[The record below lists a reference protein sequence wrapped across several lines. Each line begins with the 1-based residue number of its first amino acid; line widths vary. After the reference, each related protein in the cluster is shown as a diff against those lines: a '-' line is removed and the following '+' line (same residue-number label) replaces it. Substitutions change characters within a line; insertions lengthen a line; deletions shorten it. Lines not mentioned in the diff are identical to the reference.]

1 MDHFERRLAG
11 LLRQD
16 PEPVPFE
23 PRHREALRAGVRA
36 RRRAR
41 AARRTAG
48 CVLAG
53 AGLGLVLV
61 LWPHGPTDDRPAA
74 PPRPATSPAP
84 TPAPTTTPAP
94 SASVSEPPSRWPD
107 HTPSAP
113 TVTPTDTA
121 GSATPEDTWS
131 ASRTPTATHRP
142 PLAKAT
148 G

>member
-16 PEPVPFE
+16 PEPEPFE
-23 PRHREALRAGVRA
+23 PRHREALHAGVRA

-41 AARRTAG
+41 AARRAAG

-84 TPAPTTTPAP
+84 TPTPTTTPAP
-94 SASVSEPPSRWPD
+94 GVSVSEPPSRSPD
-107 HTPSAP
+107 FTPSAP
-113 TVTPTDTA
+113 SVTPTDTA
-121 GSATPEDTWS
+121 DSTPPEDTWS
-131 ASRTPTATHRP
+131 TSFPPTATHQP
-142 PLAKAT
+142 PFAT
-148 G
+148 ATK